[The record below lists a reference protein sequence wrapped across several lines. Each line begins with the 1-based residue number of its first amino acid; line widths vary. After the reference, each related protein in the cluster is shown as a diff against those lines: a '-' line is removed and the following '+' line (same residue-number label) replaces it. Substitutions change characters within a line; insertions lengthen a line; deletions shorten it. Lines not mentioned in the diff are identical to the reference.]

1 MRVFVFI
8 FFGLL
13 RVQACTSKNSSSE
26 VSENV
31 TSEES
36 IPEGLQLIQGND
48 CQACHHKKNTLIGP
62 SYSAIAKKYEEDE
75 ATLALLS
82 SKVIKGGT
90 GVWGDVP
97 MTAHPTLSEEE
108 ARKMI
113 RYILTVESIT
123 Q

>member
-1 MRVFVFI
+1 MRILVFVF
-8 FFGLL
+8 FGLYGM
-13 RVQACTSKNSSSE
+13 QACTSKNSSSE
-26 VSENV
+26 ESKPV

-48 CQACHHKKNTLIGP
+48 CQACHHKKNTLLGP
-62 SYSAIAKKYEEDE
+62 SYSAIAKKYEESE

-82 SKVIKGGT
+82 SKVIKGGV
-90 GVWGDVP
+90 GVWGEVP
-97 MTAHPTLSEEE
+97 MIAHPTLAEED

-113 RYILTVESIT
+113 HYILTVESVN